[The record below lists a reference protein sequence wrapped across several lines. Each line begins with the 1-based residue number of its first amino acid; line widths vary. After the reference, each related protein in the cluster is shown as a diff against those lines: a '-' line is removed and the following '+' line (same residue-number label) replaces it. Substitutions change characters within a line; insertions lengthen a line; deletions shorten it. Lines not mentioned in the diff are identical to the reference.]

1 MWMILVDVW
10 NMYIP
15 WPLPVKF
22 GSLLG
27 LSFRDS
33 DRIIYAYYTVGLIY
47 DYWLLYPHSVFGCFC
62 RVSLCWRL
70 KSTFWWYPDQ
80 IATLGIPYVCLLVFQ
95 SFFCMLLLV
104 CYFPFMLFSLLVAF
118 HSHQDSSYPNIAF
131 FSVPGS
137 WFSFAHQ
144 TSGIFACDHHP
155 WPGKT
160 WENSTKWRF
169 FHGKMICKWWIFHVI
184 FHSKPRLI
192 DSYRG

>member
-33 DRIIYAYYTVGLIY
+33 DRIIYTYYTVGLIY
-47 DYWLLYPHSVFGCFC
+47 DYWLLYPHSVSGCFC

-95 SFFCMLLLV
+95 SILSMLLLV

-118 HSHQDSSYPNIAF
+118 HSHQDSYYPNIAF
-131 FSVPGS
+131 FQSQKVGS
-137 WFSFAHQ
+137 HAHH
-144 TSGIFACDHHP
+144 TSYIFAC
-155 WPGKT
+155 GKLYKMKVFS
-160 WENSTKWRF
+160 WEDD
-169 FHGKMICKWWIFHVI
+169 
-184 FHSKPRLI
+184 L
-192 DSYRG
+192 